1 MQLKNKFLQSIALL
15 QNDAKF
21 QLCALHINLAKEL
34 AMKKLLGMFTS
45 PFTLPTAEQ
54 LARKEL
60 AEAERELLVAQSTQ
74 EYANRM
80 AEYHSDRIR
89 RLRGELDALDKQ
101 RSAVAARGAV
111 AA

>member
-1 MQLKNKFLQSIALL
+1 
-15 QNDAKF
+15 
-21 QLCALHINLAKEL
+21 
-34 AMKKLLGMFTS
+34 MKKLLAMFTN

-74 EYANRM
+74 EYATRM

-101 RSAVAARGAV
+101 RRTNATGGQVVAA
-111 AA
+111 